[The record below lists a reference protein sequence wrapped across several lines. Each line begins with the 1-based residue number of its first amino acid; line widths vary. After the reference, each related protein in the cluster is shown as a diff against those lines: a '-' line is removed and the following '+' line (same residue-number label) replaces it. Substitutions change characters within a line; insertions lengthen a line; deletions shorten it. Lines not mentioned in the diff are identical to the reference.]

1 MLVIAGA
8 ASMFLYAIDKSTF
21 FRLMYDPLSVRDG
34 EVWRLV
40 TWPIANPPT
49 QIWVVFTLLFFWFV
63 GHAVEELV
71 GRNRFAVLVA
81 VVTVLPAV
89 IVTALP
95 YRSFPT
101 VPEIGLGLV
110 GTAMLTVFA
119 AEHPHAPF
127 FFGVPAWVIA
137 IVFVGIEV
145 LRVVGDRYWGTLVLM
160 VAAIVL
166 ALVIVRQW
174 GFAQKLAWIPS
185 VKSGKPH
192 PPRRG
197 PAPKRP
203 TTKRPNAPRGGN
215 RVVEGPW
222 SAPLPPMSSAEAAAA
237 QVELDALLDKISATG
252 LESLTSD
259 EKRRLNEL
267 SKRLR

>member
-1 MLVIAGA
+1 MLVIAGV

-21 FRLMYDPLSVRDG
+21 FKLMFDPLAVRDG

-71 GRNRFAVLVA
+71 GRNRFAALTA
-81 VVTVLPAV
+81 IVTVVPAV
-89 IVTALP
+89 IVTFLP
-95 YRSFPT
+95 DQDFPT

-110 GTAMLTVFA
+110 GTAMLAVFA
-119 AEHPHAPF
+119 AQHPHAPF

-137 IVFVGIEV
+137 VVFVGIDM

-160 VAAIVL
+160 AMAIIL
-166 ALVIVRQW
+166 ALVTVRQW
-174 GFAQKLAWIPS
+174 GFAEKLGWIPS
-185 VKSGKPH
+185 LGGSKPH

-203 TTKRPNAPRGGN
+203 TGKKSAPARGSG

-222 SAPLPPMSSAEAAAA
+222 SAPTPPMSSAEAAAA
-237 QVELDALLDKISATG
+237 HAELDTLLDKISATG
-252 LESLTSD
+252 LDSLTSD